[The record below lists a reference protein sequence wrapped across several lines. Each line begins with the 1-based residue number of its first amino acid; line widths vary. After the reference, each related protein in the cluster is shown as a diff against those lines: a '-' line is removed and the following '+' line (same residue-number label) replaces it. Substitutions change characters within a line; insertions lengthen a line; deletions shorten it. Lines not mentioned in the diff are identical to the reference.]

1 MTLRETPIIE
11 MHKIVKTFPGVL
23 ANDNVDF
30 TLRKGE
36 VHALLG
42 ENGAGKTTLMKILYG
57 LYPPDHGEIRIHG
70 KPVIFNSARD
80 AIDQGFGMV
89 HQHFMLVPSLTV
101 AKNIIL
107 GQKSTR
113 EPFIENLDDVAHK
126 LEALSNQYGLEIRP
140 NAKVWTLSV
149 GEQQRVEI
157 LKALYRGAEVLI
169 LDEPTA
175 VLTPQEADKL
185 IGILKKLAES
195 GKSIIFISHK
205 LREVMALTDRVT
217 ILRAGKVVD
226 TVQTSATSINI
237 LARMMVGREISFT
250 IDKIEARP
258 KDLVLEVKDL
268 SAVDDRNLPVL
279 KSVNLEVRGGEI
291 LGIAGVAGNGQA
303 ELEEVIMGLRNAEEG
318 EILIGGHQSLNA
330 NPSQVGFYGLA
341 AVPADRY
348 KHGFFT
354 DFSVAENLI
363 LERVDEKPFSLQ
375 GRLQLDAIQTE
386 AAELSTRFDIRTPS
400 VEIHAGK
407 LSGGNIQKIILAREI
422 ARDPKVL
429 LAAQPV
435 RGLDINAI
443 DFVHKTIIEQRDA
456 GVAVLLISYDLDEIM
471 KISDKI
477 AVIYDGRLSPIY
489 PIQEI
494 TRERI
499 GILMGGATDEVDRK
513 SLQ

>member
-1 MTLRETPIIE
+1 VRETPIIE
-11 MHKIVKTFPGVL
+11 MHDIVKTFPGVV
-23 ANDNVDF
+23 ANDHVNF
-30 TLRKGE
+30 KLLKGE

-57 LYPPDHGEIRIHG
+57 LYPPDSGEIWVHG
-70 KPVIFNSARD
+70 KPNIFNSARD
-80 AIDQGFGMV
+80 AIDQGLGMV

-101 AKNIIL
+101 VKNIIL
-107 GQKSTR
+107 GQKSPR
-113 EPFIENLDDVAHK
+113 EPFMEDIDDVAQK
-126 LEALSNQYGLEIRP
+126 LEALSNQYGLEISP

-157 LKALYRGAEVLI
+157 LKALYRGADVLI

-185 IGILKKLAES
+185 IAILKKLAES

-205 LREVMALTDRVT
+205 LREVMALSDRVT
-217 ILRAGKVVD
+217 ILRMGKVVD
-226 TVQTSATSINI
+226 TVQTSTTSINM

-250 IDKIEARP
+250 VDKIQAHLKE
-258 KDLVLEVKDL
+258 LVLDVKDL
-268 SAVDDRNLPVL
+268 SAVDDRNLPAL
-279 KSVNLEVRGGEI
+279 KSVNFEVWGGEI

-303 ELEEVIMGLRNAEEG
+303 ELEEILTGLRKATEG
-318 EILIGGHQSLNA
+318 EIIICDHQALNA
-330 NPSQVGFYGLA
+330 TPSQIGSYGLA
-341 AVPADRY
+341 AIPADRY

-354 DFSVAENLI
+354 DFSIAENLV
-363 LERVDEKPFSLQ
+363 LERVDEKPFSQQ
-375 GRLQLDAIQTE
+375 GNLRLDAIRRE
-386 AAELSTRFDIRTPS
+386 AVELKTRFDIRAPS
-400 VEIHAGK
+400 VDVHAGK
-407 LSGGNIQKIILAREI
+407 LSGGNIQKMILAREI
-422 ARDPKVL
+422 ARDPKIL

-443 DFVHKTIIEQRDA
+443 EFVHKTIIEQRDV

-471 KISDKI
+471 KLSDKI

-489 PIQEI
+489 PIHEI

-499 GILMGGATDEVDRK
+499 GILMGGASDEDNRK